1 MDHRLHDQRSLAM
14 HRLIAEKLARNPG
27 LLEVALATIARWRKT
42 TSPNSRPYLD
52 AWQAIIEQG
61 LEATIAAATDPS
73 ERGIQMRQAA
83 PFTGILTQEE
93 RAEFMTAWN
102 RKNGVQGP

>member
-14 HRLIAEKLARNPG
+14 HRLIAEKLAHDPS
-27 LLEVALATIARWRKT
+27 LLDVALATIARWRAT
-42 TSPNSRPYLD
+42 TSANSLPYLD

-83 PFTGILTQEE
+83 PFTGILSQEE
-93 RAEFMTAWN
+93 RAAFMAAWH
-102 RKNGVQGP
+102 REHGVPGP

>member
-1 MDHRLHDQRSLAM
+1 MDHHLHDQRSLAM
-14 HRLIAEKLARNPG
+14 HRLIAEKLARDPS
-27 LLEVALATIARWRKT
+27 LLDVALTTIARWRAT

-61 LEATIAAATDPS
+61 LEPTIAAAIDPS

-83 PFTGILTQEE
+83 PFTGILSQDE
-93 RAEFMTAWN
+93 RAGFMAAWN
-102 RKNGVQGP
+102 LENGVQRP